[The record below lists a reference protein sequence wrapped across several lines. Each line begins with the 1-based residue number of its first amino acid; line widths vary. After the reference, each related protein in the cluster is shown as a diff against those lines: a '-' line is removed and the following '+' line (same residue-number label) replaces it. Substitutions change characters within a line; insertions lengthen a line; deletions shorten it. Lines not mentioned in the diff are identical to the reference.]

1 MEHGR
6 WQFILQASMWLS
18 KSKFALQGV
27 EYSDTQNTFR
37 SAGKKVYES
46 DFSNKTVV
54 WLKSKTSKDN
64 MTRSKIQMLAWA
76 RLASLTAKPR
86 LATRGTSCHPMK
98 SCLSFLHWDVLYL
111 KILYQN
117 PNRAAKWKDRTS
129 THRVGACCTRLYSLY
144 LVNQFHCLRAGS
156 HFNIILQFP
165 HFIGS
170 ATQTPF
176 EYVIIS

>member
-1 MEHGR
+1 
-6 WQFILQASMWLS
+6 MWLS

-27 EYSDTQNTFR
+27 EYSDTQNTFW
-37 SAGKKVYES
+37 SVGKKVYKS

-64 MTRSKIQMLAWA
+64 MTRSTTQMLAWA
-76 RLASLTAKPR
+76 RLASLIPKHS

-117 PNRAAKWKDRTS
+117 PNRAAKWKDHTS
-129 THRVGACCTRLYSLY
+129 THRVAACCTILYSIY
-144 LVNQFHCLRAGS
+144 LVSFTV
-156 HFNIILQFP
+156 F
-165 HFIGS
+165 
-170 ATQTPF
+170 
-176 EYVIIS
+176 